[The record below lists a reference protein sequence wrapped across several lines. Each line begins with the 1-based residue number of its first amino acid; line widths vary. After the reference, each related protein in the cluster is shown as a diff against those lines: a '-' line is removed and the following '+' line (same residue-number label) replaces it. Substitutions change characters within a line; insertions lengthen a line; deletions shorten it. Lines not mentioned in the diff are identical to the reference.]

1 MIDNT
6 QSNNK
11 TPLNEVHK
19 YTFTAASMVR
29 TFFLVE
35 TPNDPTTH
43 GNKEA
48 DKESEAHVIPQLSVP
63 VMKSSN

>member
-11 TPLNEVHK
+11 TPLNEELK
-19 YTFTAASMVR
+19 YTFTAASKVR
-29 TFFLVE
+29 TCFLVVP
-35 TPNDPTTH
+35 PNDPTTH
-43 GNKEA
+43 GNKDA
-48 DKESEAHVIPQLSVP
+48 DKESEADVIPQQSVP